1 LLPSLRLGHI
11 RKPGVI
17 DPSPAD
23 WMQFLALAPP
33 GPAGPHPGSRFSVGK
48 EQLRREGSRRG
59 RFVSRHPS
67 SSAGITFNVVCGRDD
82 GHRRSE
88 LQPAETATRRRSC
101 SRGAMVEPRIL
112 ARIWRWGMFGSMLVQ
127 RIAPRSVC
135 HPPSVR
141 PLLVFDGEC
150 PFCRQWVEYV
160 TVGECFDI
168 ESFQSAA
175 ARFPELAP
183 AQFEQAVQLILTV
196 GCSPRRRPC
205 FARGLWPP
213 PADGCWLA
221 ISACQDS
228 PLQWRQSTVPSP
240 AADHCFRG

>member
-1 LLPSLRLGHI
+1 
-11 RKPGVI
+11 
-17 DPSPAD
+17 
-23 WMQFLALAPP
+23 MQFLALAPP

-183 AQFEQAVQLILTV
+183 AQFEQAVQLIQTDGRVFSAAEAVLRAWALATSRGWLLAGYQRLPGFALAMEAIYRAIARSRPLFSWLTRV
-196 GCSPRRRPC
+196 
-205 FARGLWPP
+205 F
-213 PADGCWLA
+213 
-221 ISACQDS
+221 
-228 PLQWRQSTVPSP
+228 
-240 AADHCFRG
+240 FRATLPTP